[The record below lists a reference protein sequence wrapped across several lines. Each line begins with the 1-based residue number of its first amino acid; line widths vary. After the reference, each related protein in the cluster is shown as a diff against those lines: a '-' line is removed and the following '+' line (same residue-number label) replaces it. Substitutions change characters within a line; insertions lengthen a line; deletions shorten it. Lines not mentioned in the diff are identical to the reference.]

1 MLNQRYPA
9 RTLFLL
15 FLAITLSTCQ
25 SLTGSSKLF
34 RQLSASETG
43 VDFINQLTPNDSIT
57 ILDFEYKFNGA
68 GVALCDVNNDKLLDL
83 LFTGNQVPARLY
95 LNRTVL
101 GEGGP
106 KFEDI
111 TEQSGL
117 KADGWQY
124 GVSVVDINQDG
135 FQDVYICRAGHRQT
149 PASAMRNLF
158 FVNNGLDANGIPTFR
173 EAADAMNLADDGY
186 DIQAAFFD
194 YDRDGD
200 LDMYL
205 LRNSIV
211 NYNRNNSRPKQT
223 DGQSPTTAKLYRN
236 EGVGPAG
243 LPTFADVSRAEGI
256 TIEGFGLGVSVGD
269 LNNDD
274 WPDVYVSNDFLTND
288 LVWINQHDARGRHT
302 GFRNEAGS
310 LMRHQTHNGMGND
323 LADINNDGLTDV
335 MVVDMLPPDNKRWK
349 LTMMG
354 NTYDEFQQNIAYGYE
369 PQYIRNTL
377 QLNNGPSADG
387 QVSFSEVGQLAG
399 VQATDWSWSPLFAD
413 YDNDGWKDLLVAN
426 GYKQDITN
434 LDFIMYGKR
443 ALFMGT
449 PDANRKERLAELGK
463 LPGIR
468 VHSYIYRN
476 TSADTSA
483 INPMFVDMS
492 ALWGLDAPGYAN
504 GAAYGDLDNDGDL
517 DLVFNNLDEPAT
529 IYENRASQQ
538 PNAPNWLRVGLTG
551 PTGNRDG
558 LGTKIWLWQGGV
570 MQYQYVSP
578 YRGYLSTVE
587 LNAHFGLKT
596 GPVDSLT
603 IRWPNGREETL
614 RRPKSNQLL
623 TLNYR
628 NAHLPENKPQLKR
641 SALLFTEYG
650 NDLNIRY
657 QHREDEFVDFR
668 EQPLLPHLNSHNG
681 PGLAVGD
688 VNGDGLDDFYAGGA
702 ANATGGLFVQT
713 KTGTFT
719 RTTVGTDTLADDMG
733 ALFFDA
739 DSDGDADLYVVSGGA
754 SAKKQGDAV
763 YQHRLYLNDGT
774 GRFARS
780 RSALP
785 PVNTSGSSVVA
796 ADYDHDGD
804 LDLFVG
810 GRVCPGE
817 YPLSPRSFLL
827 RNDSRRRG
835 AGGME
840 MCRFTDVSARAGADF
855 SRLGMVT
862 SALWTDYDNDTWT
875 DLIVVGEFMPI
886 RFFRNVNGRF
896 SETTAQTGLS
906 HTAGWWNSLV
916 GGDFDKDGDIDYIAG
931 NLGLNSPYHATAD
944 EPVCIYAKDYDK
956 NGRLD
961 PVMCHFKDGDEY
973 TVHTRDDIN
982 KQMAAMRARFTTYEE
997 YADPTFRESFRA
1009 DEITDAYVVRSERF
1023 ASSYLENRG
1032 GGKFTISALPTQA
1045 QFAPIYGMLCADF
1058 TGDGNPDVLAV
1069 GNSFATEVNVGRYD
1083 AQGSL
1088 LLRGDGQGHFTP
1100 DRHTLNLTG
1109 DNKSVTCLQGT
1120 NGASLVLVGSNSGP
1134 LRTFRV
1140 GGPARPSVPLLPTD
1154 AYALITEST
1163 VGHPEKKQYRQEFH
1177 FGHSYLSQQGRR
1189 FTIPAGAQ
1197 SVIIYDT
1204 FGKKRVIQQKVYA
1217 AR

>member
-1 MLNQRYPA
+1 MVRA
-9 RTLFLL
+9 FLL
-15 FLAITLSTCQ
+15 LLTAVGLSTCQ
-25 SLTGSSKLF
+25 SMTGSGKLF
-34 RQLSASETG
+34 RQLSASATG
-43 VDFINQLTPNDSIT
+43 VDFINQLTPGDSIT
-57 ILDFEYKFNGA
+57 ILEFEYKFNGA
-68 GVALCDVNNDKLLDL
+68 GVALCDVDNDGRLDL

-95 LNRTVL
+95 LNRTEA
-101 GEGGP
+101 GNDGP

-111 TEQSGL
+111 TERSGL
-117 KADGWQY
+117 KTDGWQY

-158 FVNNGLDANGIPTFR
+158 FVNNGLNADGIPTFR
-173 EAADAMNLADDGY
+173 EAAADMNLADDGY

-194 YDRDGD
+194 YDRDSD

-223 DGQSPTTAKLYRN
+223 DGQSPTTDKLYRN
-236 EGVGPAG
+236 DGMGTAG
-243 LPTFADVSRAEGI
+243 LPTFTDVSRPEGI
-256 TIEGFGLGVSVGD
+256 TIEGFGLGVSIGD

-288 LVWINQHDARGRHT
+288 LVWINQHDAGGRHT
-302 GFRNEAGS
+302 GFRNEAGA
-310 LMRHQTHNGMGND
+310 LLRHQTHNGMGND

-377 QLNNGPSADG
+377 QLNNGPGPDG
-387 QVSFSEVGQLAG
+387 RVSFSEVGQLAG

-413 YDNDGWKDLLVAN
+413 LDNDGWKDLLVAN

-449 PDANRKERLAELGK
+449 PDANRRERLTELGK

-468 VHSYIYRN
+468 VHSYLYRN
-476 TSADTSA
+476 TSADSSA
-483 INPMFVDMS
+483 TNPLFVDMS
-492 ALWGLDAPGYAN
+492 EPWGFGAPGYSN

-517 DLVFNNLDEPAT
+517 DLVFNNLDERAR
-529 IYENRASQQ
+529 IYENRASQK
-538 PNAPNWLRVGLTG
+538 PDAPNWLRVGLTG

-558 LGTKIWLWQGGV
+558 LGAKVWLWQGGR

-596 GPVDSLT
+596 GPVDSLK
-603 IRWPNGREETL
+603 IRWPDGREQVL
-614 RRPKSNQLL
+614 RNPKPNQFL

-628 NAHLPENKPQLKR
+628 
-641 SALLFTEYG
+641 SANPPTSKSQPARPTPLFTECG
-650 NDLNIRY
+650 NDLNISY

-688 VNGDGLDDFYAGGA
+688 VNGDGLDDFYTGGA
-702 ANATGGLFVQT
+702 ANSAGGLFVQT

-719 RTTVGTDTLADDMG
+719 RTTLAPDTLADDMG

-739 DSDGDADLYVVSGGA
+739 DNDGDQDLYVVSGGA
-754 SAKKQGDAV
+754 SAKKQGDV
-763 YQHRLYLNDGT
+763 IYQHRLYLNDGT

-780 RSALP
+780 RQSLP
-785 PVNTSGSSVVA
+785 PVDASGSSVVA

-817 YPLSPRSFLL
+817 YPLSPRSYLL
-827 RNDSRRRG
+827 RNDSF
-835 AGGME
+835 GGP
-840 MCRFTDVSARAGADF
+840 RFTDVSNRTGADL

-862 SALWTDYDNDTWT
+862 SALWTDFDNDTWT
-875 DLIVVGEFMPI
+875 DLIVVGDFMPI

-896 SETTAQTGLS
+896 SEVTAQTGLA
-906 HTAGWWNSLV
+906 HTAGWWNSVV
-916 GGDFDKDGDIDYIAG
+916 GGDFDKDGDTDYIAG
-931 NLGLNSPYHATAD
+931 NLGLNGPYHATAD

-961 PVMCHFKDGDEY
+961 PVMCHFVNGDEY
-973 TVHTRDDIN
+973 TVHSRDDIN
-982 KQMAAMRARFTTYEE
+982 KQMTAMRARFTTYEA
-997 YADPTFRESFRA
+997 YAEPTFRKSFRD
-1009 DEITDAYVVRSERF
+1009 DEIADAYVVRSERF
-1023 ASSYLENRG
+1023 ASSYLENLG
-1032 GGKFTISALPTQA
+1032 GGKFTIRALPVQA
-1045 QFAPIYGMLCADF
+1045 QFAPIFGMLCADF

-1088 LLRGDGQGHFTP
+1088 LLRGDGRGHFTA

-1109 DNKSVTCLQGT
+1109 DNKSVTCLQRANGT
-1120 NGASLVLVGSNSGP
+1120 TLVLVGSNSGP
-1134 LRTFRV
+1134 LRTFRLR
-1140 GGPARPSVPLLPTD
+1140 GPTRSSVALRPGD
-1154 AYALITEST
+1154 AYALITEAS
-1163 VGHPEKKQYRQEFH
+1163 GGKPYRQEFYQ
-1177 FGHSYLSQQGRR
+1177 GHSYLSQQCRR

-1197 SVIIYDT
+1197 SVVIYDT
-1204 FGKKRVIQQKVYA
+1204 FGKKRTIQPTSYA
-1217 AR
+1217 TR